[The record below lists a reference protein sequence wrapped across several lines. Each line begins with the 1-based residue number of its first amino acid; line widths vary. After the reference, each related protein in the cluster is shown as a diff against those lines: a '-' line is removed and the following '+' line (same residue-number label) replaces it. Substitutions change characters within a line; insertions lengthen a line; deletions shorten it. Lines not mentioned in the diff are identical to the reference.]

1 MPYSL
6 GKTNLGNN
14 AFEGTDV
21 LSIPLI
27 YILDLVHA
35 EMCKM
40 FKAVKFIKEVR
51 KYLNALKNQE
61 IQFVS
66 VKWYVI

>member
-6 GKTNLGNN
+6 GKTNVGNN

-51 KYLNALKNQE
+51 K
-61 IQFVS
+61 
-66 VKWYVI
+66 